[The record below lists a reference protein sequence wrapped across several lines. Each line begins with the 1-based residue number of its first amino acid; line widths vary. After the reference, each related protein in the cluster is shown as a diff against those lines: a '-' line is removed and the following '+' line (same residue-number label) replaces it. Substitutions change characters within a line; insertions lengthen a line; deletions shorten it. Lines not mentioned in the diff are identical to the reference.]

1 MAGGKAEERRVELE
15 IGFEGRT
22 DTTVSPAP
30 YSFRVTSTRSVFFPA
45 HDSHL
50 RADTTT
56 VYCNYFLSFL
66 SISHNSEEIECLRF
80 AFGAYDMLLHW

>member
-15 IGFEGRT
+15 IEVEGRT

-30 YSFRVTSTRSVFFPA
+30 FSFRVTGTRSVFFPA

-50 RADTTT
+50 RADTTSLLQL
-56 VYCNYFLSFL
+56 LSVFPQH
-66 SISHNSEEIECLRF
+66 IS
-80 AFGAYDMLLHW
+80 